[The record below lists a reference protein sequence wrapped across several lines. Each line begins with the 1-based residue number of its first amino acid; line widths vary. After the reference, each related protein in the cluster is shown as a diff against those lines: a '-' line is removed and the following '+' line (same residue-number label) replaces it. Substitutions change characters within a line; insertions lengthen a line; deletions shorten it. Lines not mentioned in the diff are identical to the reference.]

1 MTDSNIPHSTITKR
15 PKPTKF
21 SDLEPK
27 AASKDEVC
35 IYVYDDE
42 GEFDCA
48 VVSDFDNKQ
57 EAAISMIEVVIDWTN
72 DDAQGLYSDEDIQA
86 HLSELEALK
95 AEVKGQSVDVTQAD
109 WFESVLGFTFSVR
122 NTCS

>member
-1 MTDSNIPHSTITKR
+1 MFTENEQAV
-15 PKPTKF
+15 
-21 SDLEPK
+21 L
-27 AASKDEVC
+27 DEAMC

-57 EAAISMIEVVIDWTN
+57 EAAISMIEVVMDWTN

-95 AEVKGQSVDVTQAD
+95 AEVKGQSVDVTQVD
-109 WFESVLGFTFSVR
+109 WFESVLGFTFSVK

>member
-1 MTDSNIPHSTITKR
+1 MFTENEQVV
-15 PKPTKF
+15 
-21 SDLEPK
+21 L
-27 AASKDEVC
+27 DEAMC

-57 EAAISMIEVVIDWTN
+57 DAAISMIEVVIDWTN
-72 DDAQGLYSDEDIQA
+72 DDAQGLYSDENIQE
-86 HLSELEALK
+86 HLSELETLK
-95 AEVKGQSVDVTQAD
+95 SDVKEQSVDVTQVD

>member
-1 MTDSNIPHSTITKR
+1 MFTENEQAV
-15 PKPTKF
+15 
-21 SDLEPK
+21 L
-27 AASKDEVC
+27 DEAMC

-48 VVSDFDNKQ
+48 MVSDFDNKQ
-57 EAAISMIEVVIDWTN
+57 EAAISMIDVVIDWTN

-86 HLSELEALK
+86 HLKELETLK
-95 AEVKGQSVDVTQAD
+95 SDVKGQLVDVTLVD

-122 NTCS
+122 NTQS